1 MDNPITIQVGA
12 IGPNKLNDETLAEL
26 RVKLANQIAL
36 TLLQDIVIHSAVET
50 EEENRVCY
58 TSILQYEF
66 IK

>member
-12 IGPNKLNDETLAEL
+12 IGPNKLDEESLARL

-36 TLLQDIVIHSAVET
+36 TLLEDIIIHSAVEI
-50 EEENRVCY
+50 EGENRACY

>member
-12 IGPNKLNDETLAEL
+12 IGPNKLDEESLAKL

-36 TLLQDIVIHSAVET
+36 TLLEDIIIHSAVEI
-50 EEENRVCY
+50 EGENRACY